1 MVIFMEDYRFNSD
14 TLLHSV
20 SFDLYKLYSI
30 MQNGILSKNE
40 AEKQGI
46 NFSRNHYGYNFDD
59 YISMTK
65 PFYTS
70 SDDENSCYRKY
81 VERGI
86 SLIIEDTH
94 YISNDALM
102 YFNHADEVF
111 VKDKVPKENIKGL
124 MVPEKYM
131 SYQLSDLPMLPIE
144 AKSYVNIKH
153 CTDNLIRFLKSL
165 GHKVDMEY
173 YNDILREMY
182 ETLQALKVS
191 KNDEELLNDYKEA
204 KCALDDFISV
214 EVENCFKKLLSKDEV
229 LLSDAI
235 SYINNKTLNLKIYNA
250 KLLKRGNFR

>member
-1 MVIFMEDYRFNSD
+1 MASQQVLLQDIINSIKDIMENYKEDKELK
-14 TLLHSV
+14 LLHQKKI
-20 SFDLYKLYSI
+20 D
-30 MQNGILSKNE
+30 QAAAG
-40 AEKQGI
+40 G
-46 NFSRNHYGYNFDD
+46 
-59 YISMTK
+59 
-65 PFYTS
+65 
-70 SDDENSCYRKY
+70 
-81 VERGI
+81 
-86 SLIIEDTH
+86 
-94 YISNDALM
+94 
-102 YFNHADEVF
+102 
-111 VKDKVPKENIKGL
+111 
-124 MVPEKYM
+124 
-131 SYQLSDLPMLPIE
+131 IE

-182 ETLQALKVS
+182 ETLQALKAS